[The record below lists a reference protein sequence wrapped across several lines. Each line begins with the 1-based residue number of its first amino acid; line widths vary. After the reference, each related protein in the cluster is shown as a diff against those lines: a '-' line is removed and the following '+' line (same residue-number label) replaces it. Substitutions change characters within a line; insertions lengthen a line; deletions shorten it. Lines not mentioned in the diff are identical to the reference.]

1 MSTNLLTWY
10 TTEEWIALQFDG
22 KRLEELTETETNIA
36 NKLIEEGYLTTRL
49 TTLNDGE
56 YKITVNI
63 LVYNSKPQRDDK

>member
-1 MSTNLLTWY
+1 MSKNMLTWY

>member
-1 MSTNLLTWY
+1 MNMLTWY
-10 TTEEWIALQFDG
+10 TTAEWIALQFDG

>member
-1 MSTNLLTWY
+1 MLTWY
-10 TTEEWIALQFDG
+10 TTEEWSALQFDG

-36 NKLIEEGYLTTRL
+36 NKLIEEGYLNTRL

>member
-1 MSTNLLTWY
+1 MSTNMLTWY

-36 NKLIEEGYLTTRL
+36 NKLIEEGCLTTRL

>member
-1 MSTNLLTWY
+1 MLTCY
-10 TTEEWIALQFDG
+10 TTEEWIALQFDW

-63 LVYNSKPQRDDK
+63 LVYNSKPQRDDKWR

>member
-1 MSTNLLTWY
+1 MSTNMLTQY

>member
-1 MSTNLLTWY
+1 MSTNMLTWY

>member
-1 MSTNLLTWY
+1 MLTCY

>member
-1 MSTNLLTWY
+1 MLTWY

-36 NKLIEEGYLTTRL
+36 NKLIEEGDLTTRL

>member
-1 MSTNLLTWY
+1 MLTWY

-36 NKLIEEGYLTTRL
+36 NKLIEEGCLTTTL